1 MAMLRCKRCGCEIGL
16 SKGQPPRYCKT
27 CLQIVNTEKRKKSA
41 EARKAKLGTT
51 NLDSEMSRKE
61 SGEPDFDKEENILKK
76 ELRELGLKK

>member
-1 MAMLRCKRCGCEIGL
+1 MLRCKRCGCKIRLG
-16 SKGQPPRYCKT
+16 KRRPPRYCT
-27 CLQIVNTEKRKKSA
+27 VCLQIVNTEKRKKSA

-61 SGEPDFDKEENILKK
+61 DGEPDFDKEKNILKK